1 MLMIFV
7 SIVTGFFIFSHSLF
21 FFSRFQYGVDLPASV
36 TRASGG
42 FLRLAWGFLHPLPTR
57 SASRQFAVLGKGRSG
72 QTRAERRLA
81 EERRLDAHAS
91 DDEEGE
97 GGESEAK
104 AGDDAEADADAD
116 VDADGEAAKEGDE
129 EGGDGVMNEAGELYI
144 IFCSM
149 VVKLLNEDFLQ
160 IITNS

>member
-7 SIVTGFFIFSHSLF
+7 SIVTGFFTFSHSSWF

-57 SASRQFAVLGKGRSG
+57 SASRQFAVVGKGRSG

-97 GGESEAK
+97 GAGGESEAK

-116 VDADGEAAKEGDE
+116 ADVDADGEAAKEGGE

-144 IFCSM
+144 YIQCS
-149 VVKLLNEDFLQ
+149 
-160 IITNS
+160 TNYNY